1 MTRPRLLL
9 VALAIVVAAAT
20 RLPRLSHPLTPD
32 EAGFLIVGRG
42 WSSAGAQL
50 YGAQWVDRPPVLIA
64 IFRFAE
70 QAGGLYALRLIG
82 VLAAALTVLLA
93 ARVAVR
99 IAGGSAAVP
108 AAWAAALMVATPVVA
123 NGRVDGEL
131 LAAPFVLAGL
141 SAAVAALAPEI
152 SARQVLIRA
161 SLAGVAGLTAMMIKQ
176 NFVDVAVFAAV
187 AGLVA
192 LLRREI
198 DWPRARLLVVGFVGG
213 AAAALAVILLW
224 SWSRGTSPIEL
235 YEALYPFRIEASRAI
250 DEGAA
255 AVIERRSALRLA
267 LVLGGAVPLTVI
279 ALPLLWRRGTAAVW
293 GMVAVV
299 AFGLFSVAAGGS
311 AWLHYLV
318 QLCGPVAVL
327 TGVAAATYR
336 IRGRL
341 AIAAGL
347 ILVLVAGVVTQIELP
362 DRPTQ
367 LTRERSGEAI
377 AAVSDPGDSIV
388 VFPYGANIAY
398 ASGLDTPYPYLWML
412 PAIVRDTDLSTLGGL
427 IRGENPPTWLVLT
440 TQPDRW
446 PNYGL
451 TGPTD
456 LLDERYAEVG
466 ELCGR
471 PVYLMRDADRAA
483 PVDPC
488 A

>member
-1 MTRPRLLL
+1 M
-9 VALAIVVAAAT
+9 ALAIVVAIAS
-20 RLPRLSHPLTPD
+20 RLPRLGHPLTPD

-42 WSSAGAQL
+42 WSSAGDQL
-50 YGAQWVDRPPVLIA
+50 YGAQWVDRPPALIA

-70 QAGGLYALRLIG
+70 AAGGLYALRLIG
-82 VLAAALTVLLA
+82 VLAAALTVALA

-99 IAGGSAAVP
+99 IAGGAAAVP
-108 AAWAAALMVATPVVA
+108 AAWAAALMVATPIVA

-141 SAAVAALAPEI
+141 WAAVAALAPDA
-152 SARQVLIRA
+152 SHRQVLVRA
-161 SLAGVAGLTAMMIKQ
+161 VLAGVAGLIAMMIKQ

-187 AGLVA
+187 AGLVG
-192 LLRREI
+192 LLRGEI
-198 DWPRARLLVVGFVGG
+198 DWARARVLMFGFLGG

-224 SWSRGTSPIEL
+224 SWTRGTPPAEL
-235 YEALYPFRIEASRAI
+235 YDALYPFRIEASRAI
-250 DEGAA
+250 NEESA
-255 AVIERRSALRLA
+255 AVIERRSELRLA
-267 LVLGGAVPLTVI
+267 LVLGGAVPLTAV
-279 ALPLLWRRGTAAVW
+279 ALPLLWRRRSAAVV
-293 GMVAVV
+293 GVLAVV

-336 IRGRL
+336 FRGRL
-341 AIAAGL
+341 AVAAALTLVLIAGL
-347 ILVLVAGVVTQIELP
+347 VEQSRQSDT
-362 DRPTQ
+362 PTQ
-367 LTRERSGEAI
+367 TMRERSGQAI
-377 AAVSDPGDSIV
+377 ADVSEPGDSIV

-412 PAIVRDTDLSTLGGL
+412 PAIVRDTDLSTLAGL
-427 IRGENPPTWLVLT
+427 VRGEDPPTWLVLT

-446 PNYGL
+446 PSYRF

-456 LLDERYAEVG
+456 LLDDRYTEVG

-471 PVYLMRDADRAA
+471 PVYRLESAERDA

-488 A
+488 S

>member
-1 MTRPRLLL
+1 MTRPRLLF
-9 VALAIVVAAAT
+9 VALAIVVAVAS

-70 QAGGLYALRLIG
+70 QAGGMYALRLIG
-82 VLAAALTVLLA
+82 VVAAALTVLLA

-99 IAGGSAAVP
+99 IAGHAAAIP

-141 SAAVAALAPEI
+141 SAAVAALAPGV
-152 SARQVLIRA
+152 SRRTAFLRA
-161 SLAGVAGLTAMMIKQ
+161 CLAGVAGITAMMIKQ

-198 DWPRARLLVVGFVGG
+198 DWPKARVLMLGFLGG

-224 SWSRGTSPIEL
+224 SWSRGTSPAEL
-235 YEALYPFRIEASRAI
+235 YEALYPFRIEASRVI

-255 AVIERRSALRLA
+255 SVIERRSRLRLA
-267 LVLGGAVPLTVI
+267 LVLGGAVPLTII
-279 ALPLLWRRGTAAVW
+279 ALPLLWRRGSAAVW
-293 GMVAVV
+293 GLVAVV

-311 AWLHYLV
+311 AWLHYLI

-336 IRGRL
+336 LRGRL
-341 AIAAGL
+341 VVAGGL
-347 ILVLVAGVVTQIELP
+347 ALVLVAGVVAQVQQP

-377 AAVSDPGDSIV
+377 AAVSEPTDSIV
-388 VFPYGANIAY
+388 VFPYGSNIAY

-427 IRGENPPTWLVLT
+427 VRGEDPPTWIVLT

-446 PNYGL
+446 PSYGF
-451 TGPTD
+451 TGSTD
-456 LLDERYAEVG
+456 LLEDRYTEVG

-471 PVYLMRDADRAA
+471 PVYLLRETDRETPA
-483 PVDPC
+483 DPC